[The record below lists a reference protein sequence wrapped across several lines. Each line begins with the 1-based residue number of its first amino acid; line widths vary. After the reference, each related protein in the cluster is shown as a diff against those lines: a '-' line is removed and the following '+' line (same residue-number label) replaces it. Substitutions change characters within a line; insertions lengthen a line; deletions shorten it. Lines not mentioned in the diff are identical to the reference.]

1 MLVPK
6 LKRNI
11 RILVAFYS
19 YFWIPSVVINLL
31 FAMAY
36 LRDGYQALISAFW
49 IKLVL
54 NAVTVYAIHTFKSK
68 EFYYY
73 RNLGFTNT
81 TLWTSA
87 FIADF
92 VLFFFIAFILHFF
105 R

>member
-36 LRDGYQALISAFW
+36 LRDGYQAVIPAFW
-49 IKLVL
+49 TKLLL
-54 NAVTVYAIHTFKSK
+54 NAITVYVTHTFRNK

-73 RNLGFTNT
+73 RNLGFANT
-81 TLWTSA
+81 VLWTGA
-87 FIADF
+87 FIIDF
-92 VLFFFIAFILHFF
+92 LLFFFSIFILHFF